1 MGNEWRRFLT
11 TMSRRTLPK
20 KPERHRQ
27 ESVSA
32 RLAKSFVGKTVHR
45 QIILVSRSR
54 EIGRE
59 SWGTRP
65 NSKDSGRVVGYILFT
80 NQRRPLTRK
89 LIPFA

>member
-59 SWGTRP
+59 SWGTGP